1 LHRIFKTRPF
11 ARWMRKNRLTD
22 ACLRKAV
29 REMQDGL
36 IDARL
41 GGHLLKKRI
50 ALPGQGKRG
59 SARSIVATRMAG
71 VWVFLFGFNK
81 NERDSL
87 DPDELEALRGIA
99 EVYLSLD
106 AAQLDI
112 LARTDELSEVPH
124 VTN

>member
-1 LHRIFKTRPF
+1 
-11 ARWMRKNRLTD
+11 MRKNRLTD

-112 LARTDELSEVPH
+112 LAQTDELSEVPH
-124 VTN
+124 VPN